1 MKVTAR
7 LQTTPSAER
16 QGDDAERCGLSN
28 CQLRWVKS
36 EDSLLINSEKKS
48 GKLVVLLDE
57 FEVVNEAEFYA
68 VYASGN
74 TSPKIKAFVDFFR
87 SKLQEK
93 ERKKEVIG

>member
-1 MKVTAR
+1 MNVMAR

-57 FEVVNEAEFYA
+57 FEVVNEAEF
-68 VYASGN
+68 S
-74 TSPKIKAFVDFFR
+74 TLFT
-87 SKLQEK
+87 LQEIRRQRLRHLWISSERSYRKRK
-93 ERKKEVIG
+93 EKKK